1 MSCVSGPKKPVRR
14 PFSVL
19 VIHLDEHSFSTWF
32 RDPEGNNMKK
42 LLLALVLVSL
52 ALLARP
58 AFAEEAGGPM
68 HLAQATQTAPA
79 PVPAE
84 APPAKIDTG
93 DTAWVLASSALVLLM
108 TPGLALFY
116 GGMVRRK
123 NVLGT
128 IMHSFV
134 AMGIITIQW
143 VLFGYSLSF
152 GPDI

>member
-1 MSCVSGPKKPVRR
+1 
-14 PFSVL
+14 
-19 VIHLDEHSFSTWF
+19 
-32 RDPEGNNMKK
+32 MKK
-42 LLLALVLVSL
+42 LLAALILVFL
-52 ALLARP
+52 ALLASP
-58 AFAEEAGGPM
+58 AFAEQTGAPAQS
-68 HLAQATQTAPA
+68 AQAAQPAPA
-79 PVPAE
+79 PAE
-84 APPAKIDTG
+84 APAKIDTG
-93 DTAWVLASSALVLLM
+93 DTAWLLTSSALVLLM

-152 GPDI
+152 GPGHRALYRQS